1 MLFFLYITLTDA
13 HITTESGILNL
24 LEPGDGI
31 MADKGFPHIEEDIL
45 GRGGFL
51 IMPPFVTQGRQFDRK
66 ANSECYKVASVRI
79 HVERAIQRLKM
90 FGILQF
96 LEYPL
101 LKHLN
106 KILIVTSYIVNSM
119 GPLINDGS
127 GDANEDQDQDQP
139 EHQLDEESD
148 VDDDDITFITNLRD
162 VEQSDDNEDDVVEI
176 CVQDDCDFD
185 VDLLLEN
192 MQ

>member
-1 MLFFLYITLTDA
+1 
-13 HITTESGILNL
+13 
-24 LEPGDGI
+24 

-127 GDANEDQDQDQP
+127 GDANEDQDQQEDQP
-139 EHQLDEESD
+139 EEQLDEES
-148 VDDDDITFITNLRD
+148 DDDDITFITKLRD
-162 VEQSDDNEDDVVEI
+162 VEQSSDDNEDDVVDI
-176 CVQDDCDFD
+176 CVQDECDFD
-185 VDLLLEN
+185 VESLLEN
-192 MQ
+192 LQ

>member
-1 MLFFLYITLTDA
+1 MLFFLYITFTDA

>member
-1 MLFFLYITLTDA
+1 
-13 HITTESGILNL
+13 
-24 LEPGDGI
+24 

-127 GDANEDQDQDQP
+127 GDANEDQDQPEDQP
-139 EHQLDEESD
+139 EHELDEESDKESD
-148 VDDDDITFITNLRD
+148 VDDDDISFITKLRN
-162 VEQSDDNEDDVVEI
+162 VEQSDEDDVIEI
-176 CVQDDCDFD
+176 CVQDECDFD
-185 VDLLLEN
+185 VELLLEN